1 MQDSNGEDDVFANFE
16 ESIIPKF
23 RIRHCNALISY
34 ENLSS
39 KSKVKTQHSNGKDDV
54 FNNFGASKYSN
65 NFAFAIAML

>member
-16 ESIIPKF
+16 ASILPKF

-39 KSKVKTQHSNGKDDV
+39 KSKVKTQHRNGKDDV
-54 FNNFGASKYSN
+54 VNNFGASNYSKT
-65 NFAFAIAML
+65 FALAIAML